1 MQNQA
6 ADPRRNVHILHLKY
20 RFQTPDQGLPMTRT
34 EKLAS
39 LGKDADYTG
48 KYHGGGVG
56 RTVPQPFSVV
66 NDPVVKID
74 YRMYTFNLALSPSG
88 CCHGDALRYSLVQG
102 GQG

>member
-1 MQNQA
+1 
-6 ADPRRNVHILHLKY
+6 
-20 RFQTPDQGLPMTRT
+20 MTRT